1 MSLNLGESSSTDD
14 YSLSSGVATGKVVTH
29 IPPHPKVAIG
39 RGLDDVMDDQVN
51 RELAEDKVLD
61 LSKVTLRPGEG
72 VVVSLLLGNEDRRS
86 EFAASED
93 DPINV
98 DVKSDDGNNN
108 KNNNI
113 NVGDDEIEV
122 LF

>member
-14 YSLSSGVATGKVVTH
+14 YSLSSGVSTGKVVTH
-29 IPPHPKVAIG
+29 IPPHQRVLVG
-39 RGLDDVMDDQVN
+39 RGRYDVMDDEAN

-61 LSKVTLRPGEG
+61 LLKVTLHPGEG
-72 VVVSLLLGNEDRRS
+72 IVVSLLLGNEDRQS

-93 DPINV
+93 DPTNV
-98 DVKSDDGNNN
+98 KIKSDNNN
-108 KNNNI
+108 DDKNI
-113 NVGDDEIEV
+113 NLGDDEVEV